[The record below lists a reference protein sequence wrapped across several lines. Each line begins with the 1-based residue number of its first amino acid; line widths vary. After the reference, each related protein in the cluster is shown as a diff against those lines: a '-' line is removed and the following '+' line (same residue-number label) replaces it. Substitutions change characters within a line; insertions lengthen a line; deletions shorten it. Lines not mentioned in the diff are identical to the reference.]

1 MPSACV
7 LLGLQSGSIVPIRR
21 GDDSDKGSGDE
32 AGGGFDLA
40 VDSILDSNCDA
51 LTPSDTSLSFGKM
64 LCLGA

>member
-21 GDDSDKGSGDE
+21 GDDGDKGSGDE
-32 AGGGFDLA
+32 AGGFDVA
-40 VDSILDSNCDA
+40 DCVQDSDFDA
-51 LTPSDTSLSFGKM
+51 LTPAGTRFSFGKM